1 MPDLAGLEVAVFES
15 KRAEEMA
22 TLVERF
28 GGRPLSAPSIREVLL
43 DPGPDAVELVRM
55 LRAGALDAVL
65 FLTRT
70 GVEGLADVMG
80 PILPRQELV
89 ELLRGV
95 PAGGRGPKTVQAL
108 RDLGLEDIVSSG
120 APHTS
125 TQLVADFD
133 RRHPVAGTHVALVE
147 HGFHHAIARSLLL
160 DRGAEVLPVAVYRWA
175 LPLDVEPLDA
185 AIEGL
190 VSGSIRV
197 ALFTNGVQV
206 DSVVGLASEQDL
218 DEPLRE
224 ALQNCVVGAIGPVCA
239 DRLRAF
245 GIEPD
250 VVPERTSM
258 EELVRAV
265 AERAEALLRGG
276 DG

>member
-15 KRAEEMA
+15 KRAVEMVR
-22 TLVERF
+22 LVEHF
-28 GGRPLSAPSIREVLL
+28 GGRPHSAPSVREVLL

-70 GVEGLADVMG
+70 GVDGLADVMQ

-95 PAGGRGPKTVQAL
+95 PAGARGPKTDQAL
-108 RDLGLEDIVSSG
+108 RDLGLEDIVSSTP
-120 APHTS
+120 PHTS
-125 TQLVADFD
+125 RQLVDDFD
-133 RRHPVAGTHVALVE
+133 RRHPLAGTQVAMVE
-147 HGFHHAIARSLLL
+147 HGFHHAVARSLLV

-175 LPLDVEPLDA
+175 LPHDVEPLNA

-190 VSGSIRV
+190 VAGSIRV

-206 DSVVGLASEQDL
+206 DSLVGLASEQDL

-224 ALQNCVVGAIGPVCA
+224 VFQSCVVGAIGPVCA
-239 DRLRAF
+239 ERLRAF

-250 VVPERTSM
+250 VVPERASM

-265 AERAEALLRGG
+265 AERAQALLSGG
-276 DG
+276 DR